1 MLEGRNLLV
10 KEYRATLGPLFTV
23 SVTPRVH
30 IWSMRSIGSKG
41 PKVSN
46 GLTLVSYMVSY
57 MVSFLGIGIFTPH
70 INTSIYQKIPIPKT
84 TIYILVE
91 DTMSDIPR

>member
-1 MLEGRNLLV
+1 
-10 KEYRATLGPLFTV
+10 
-23 SVTPRVH
+23 
-30 IWSMRSIGSKG
+30 MRSIGSKG

-46 GLTLVSYMVSY
+46 GLTLVSY

>member
-46 GLTLVSYMVSY
+46 GLTLVSYMVS
-57 MVSFLGIGIFTPH
+57 FLGIGIFTPH